1 MCQTKGDVM
10 TTVPKLDLNY
20 EVIKRFIRESHP
32 ESVIMI
38 GCDSVRKATG
48 KTKATAL
55 YSTVVVVRK
64 SSGGGIFRGCK
75 VFGTSVRLPD
85 YGKVIRSGKLANLK
99 LRLLQEVTFA
109 LEAFDGVQEA
119 IGDRPFEIHLDI
131 ASDPRWES
139 NVAMADAKGYVLGVT
154 GRMPDFKPTALAAS
168 FAADA
173 VAHGMDVDTGSE
185 AIH

>member
-1 MCQTKGDVM
+1 MN
-10 TTVPKLDLNY
+10 TVPKLDLDY
-20 EVIKRFIRESHP
+20 EVIKQFIRNSHA
-32 ESVIMI
+32 ESVVMI
-38 GCDSVRKATG
+38 GCDSVRKASG
-48 KTKATAL
+48 TKATAL

-64 SSGGGIFRGCK
+64 SSGHGVFHGCK
-75 VFGTSVRLPD
+75 IFGTSVRLPD

-139 NVAMADAKGYVLGVT
+139 NVAMNDAKGYVLGVT
-154 GRMPDFKPTALAAS
+154 GREPNFKPTALAAS

-173 VAHGMDVDTGSE
+173 VAHGMEVDTGRMT
-185 AIH
+185 AH

>member
-1 MCQTKGDVM
+1 MN
-10 TTVPKLDLNY
+10 TVPKLDLNY
-20 EVIKRFIRESHP
+20 EVIKRFIRNSHA

-38 GCDSVRKATG
+38 GCDSVRKATS
-48 KTKATAL
+48 KTKAWAN

-64 SSGGGIFRGCK
+64 ASGAGVFHGCK

-139 NVAMADAKGYVLGVT
+139 NIAMSDAKGYVLGVT
-154 GRMPDFKPTALAAS
+154 GRTPNFKPTALAAS

-173 VAHGMDVDTGSE
+173 VAHGMIVDTGGMT
-185 AIH
+185 AH

>member
-1 MCQTKGDVM
+1 MNA
-10 TTVPKLDLNY
+10 VPKLDLNY
-20 EVIKRFIRESHP
+20 EVVKRFIRDSHP

-38 GCDSVRKATG
+38 GCDSVRKASG
-48 KTKATAL
+48 KKATAL
-55 YSTVVVVRK
+55 YSTVVVIRK
-64 SSGGGIFRGCK
+64 ASGNGVFRGCK
-75 VFGTSVRLPD
+75 VFGASVRLPD
-85 YGKVIRSGKLANLK
+85 YGKVIKSGKLANLK

-139 NVAMADAKGYVLGVT
+139 NIAMADAKGYVLGVT
-154 GRMPDFKPTALAAS
+154 GREPDFKPYALAAS

-173 VAHGMDVDTGSE
+173 HAHGLLQ
-185 AIH
+185 